1 MALNLPARLVRS
13 WTEKLDRGLQQ
24 RLQRHRRSAN
34 TRRSTLWFEP
44 VESRVMLSTTTSLV
58 NVATNAGMA
67 DFGGNTASVSA
78 DGRFVAYQSIATNLV
93 PNDTNI
99 DDDIFVYDRQAGTTE
114 RVSIATEGTEGN
126 GSSVAPMISANGRY
140 VTFASSASNLVA
152 GDTNG
157 RRDIFVHDRQ
167 TGTTERVSLASGGTQ
182 ANDVSNK
189 PSISS
194 DGRYVAFVSDASNL
208 VADDSNASQD
218 VFVYDR
224 QTSEIGRVSVAS
236 DGTQGNNRSYDPKI
250 SANGQWVVFA
260 SDANNLVT
268 GDTGPYSDVFVKN
281 LQTSQTRRI
290 SVGLAGAEA
299 AGASGAPSISDDGRF
314 IAFESSANNLVA
326 NDNFA
331 YDVYL
336 YDSQLD
342 TIQRI
347 SLTPGGT
354 SPNSASITPAIS
366 GEGRFVTFVSAATDL
381 VTGDTN
387 TMNDVFVYD
396 RQASLMRRVSTATDG
411 TQGNNNS
418 SDPRISSD
426 GRFIVFTSAATNFVA
441 NDNNNRT
448 DVFVYASDLPF
459 PTASLASTTLNVN
472 EDAGTASLTVNLS
485 QAALFD
491 VTVNYSTSASSA
503 SAGSDYTGIAST
515 LTIPAGQTSGTIQIS
530 ITNDS
535 AAELAENFF
544 VVLSNPSNAFLGA
557 NTLATV
563 TIAASDLPTISA
575 SVATLNVVEN
585 VGNASVSVTLSA
597 AVDIDVTVGY
607 ATANGSAISG
617 SDYTNT
623 TGTLTILAGQT
634 SGTILIPII
643 NDAAAE
649 LAESFTLSL
658 SNPVGSTLGSTTQT
672 TITIAMSDATLVDFS
687 AGNKNTVT
695 YINPQNQ
702 KVTVKLKGPGSGS
715 VLYANTGELM
725 DITLSNTTLTSS
737 LTITVAKSA
746 AISLEKLQVN
756 GSLGKITAAS
766 TTLDGTLQVTQT
778 LKSLQLAK
786 ASGMLDVGNPIDPLK
801 DKVTLILGQVSDLMI
816 DSGTGIA
823 KLTASDW
830 QNIDDIANDSI
841 TAPWLGA
848 LSVTGRKA
856 KGIIPALAGVFE
868 ANVVLTGA
876 NAPKGISLGSVSI
889 AGTVNQSLWTIAGNV
904 GSVTAGFFID
914 SAIDMGRENNQNNA
928 KYNLK
933 SFTLKG
939 AKNSSAAM
947 FQRSRLY
954 LTGTLASATLGRVD
968 VTQNVTDPTADKQL
982 GLTADRI
989 TKLSLLIP
997 GQNNDKA
1004 FKLKQLDIAADLNDV
1019 KKNPSQLAALTNQF
1033 ELTLL

>member
-24 RLQRHRRSAN
+24 RLQRHRRSTN
-34 TRRSTLWFEP
+34 TRKSALWFEP
-44 VESRVMLSTTTSLV
+44 VESRVMLSTTTTLV
-58 NVATNAGMA
+58 NVATDAGMA
-67 DFGGNTASVSA
+67 DFGGNAASVSA

-140 VTFASSASNLVA
+140 VTFASSAKNLVA
-152 GDTNG
+152 GDTNDK
-157 RRDIFVHDRQ
+157 RDIFVHDRQ
-167 TGTTERVSLASGGTQ
+167 TGTTERVSLASDDTQ

-194 DGRYVAFVSDASNL
+194 DGRYVAFISDASNL

-224 QTSEIGRVSVAS
+224 QAGEIRRVSVAS
-236 DGTQGNNRSYDPKI
+236 DGTQGNNRSYDTKI

-260 SDANNLVT
+260 SDASNLVT
-268 GDTGPYSDVFVKN
+268 GDTGPYSDVFVTN
-281 LQTSQTRRI
+281 LQTNQTRRI
-290 SVGLAGAEA
+290 SVGLEGAEA
-299 AGASGAPSISDDGRF
+299 AGSSSAPSISDDGRF
-314 IAFESSANNLVA
+314 IAFESNANNLVA

-354 SPNSASITPAIS
+354 SPNSASFTPAIS

-387 TMNDVFVYD
+387 SMNDVFVYD

-411 TQGNNNS
+411 TQGNNTS
-418 SDPRISSD
+418 SDARISSD
-426 GRFIVFTSAATNFVA
+426 GRFIVFTSAATNLVA
-441 NDNNNRT
+441 NDNNNRL

-491 VTVNYSTSASSA
+491 VTIDYSTSASTA

-535 AAELAENFF
+535 AAELAENFL
-544 VVLSNPSNAFLGA
+544 VVLSNPSNAFLGT
-557 NTLATV
+557 NTLATI
-563 TIAASDLPTISA
+563 TIAASELPTITAAVA
-575 SVATLNVVEN
+575 SLNVNED
-585 VGNASVSVTLSA
+585 VGNASVNVNLSA
-597 AVDIDVTVGY
+597 AVDFDVTVNY
-607 ATANGSAISG
+607 ATANGSAIAG
-617 SDYTNT
+617 EDFTNT
-623 TGTLTILAGQT
+623 TSTLTIPAGQT
-634 SGTILIPII
+634 SGTIQIPIT
-643 NDAAAE
+643 NDAGAE

-672 TITIAMSDATLVDFS
+672 AITIALSDATLVNFS
-687 AGNKNTVT
+687 AQNKNTVT

-702 KVTVKLKGPGSGS
+702 KVTVKLKSPGSGS
-715 VLYANTGELM
+715 VLYANSGELM
-725 DITLSNTTLTSS
+725 DITLNDTTLTSS

-786 ASGMLDVGNPIDPLK
+786 ASGMLDVGNPINPLK

-841 TAPWLGA
+841 TAPWLGT

-856 KGIIPALAGVFE
+856 KGIIPALSGVFE

-876 NAPKGISLGSVSI
+876 NAPKGIALGSVSI
-889 AGTVNQSLWTIAGNV
+889 AGTVNQSLWTIQGNV